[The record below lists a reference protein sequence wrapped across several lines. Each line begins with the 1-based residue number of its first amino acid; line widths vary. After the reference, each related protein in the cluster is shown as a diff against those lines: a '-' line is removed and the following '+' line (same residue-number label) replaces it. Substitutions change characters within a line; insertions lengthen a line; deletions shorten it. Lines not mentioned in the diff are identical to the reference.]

1 MKYNYLTPEL
11 INQFIDNALQE
22 DVGEGDHSSLSAV
35 PVESVRKARLLVKDD
50 CILAG
55 VELATHIFGRV
66 NPDLQL
72 TIAIG
77 DGQEVR
83 KGDIAFVV
91 EGKAQSILTAERLV
105 LNCMQRMSAIA
116 TQTRKAAKALEGTKT
131 KVLDTRKTTP
141 NFRLM
146 EKWAVK
152 IGGGENHRFGLFDM
166 IMLKDNHIDYAG
178 GVRKAIEA
186 AVSYRNKLG
195 KDIGIEV
202 ETRNL
207 AEVKEAIEV
216 GNDDIQVIML
226 DNMSLAM
233 MTEAVR
239 LINGKYLTEASG
251 GLTIDDLPAVAACG
265 VDFVSMGALTHSA
278 KAVDLSLK
286 AF

>member
-1 MKYNYLTPEL
+1 MKYDYLTTEN
-11 INQFIDNALQE
+11 INQFIDSALRE

-35 PVESVRKARLLVKDD
+35 PSEAVRKARLLVKDD
-50 CILAG
+50 GVLAG
-55 VELATHIFGRV
+55 VELAKIIFGRV
-66 NPDLQL
+66 NPDLKL
-72 TIAIG
+72 TISIS
-77 DGQEVR
+77 DGSEVK

-116 TQTRKAAKALEGTKT
+116 TQTQKAVKALAGTKT

-178 GVRKAIEA
+178 GVSKAILA
-186 AVSYRNKLG
+186 AITYKERLG
-195 KDIGIEV
+195 KDIAIEV

-207 AEVKEAIEV
+207 AEVREALEI
-216 GNDDIQVIML
+216 GHIQVIML
-226 DNMSLAM
+226 DNMSLGM
-233 MTEAVR
+233 MADAVK
-239 LINGKYLTEASG
+239 LIDGKCLTEASG
-251 GLTIDDLPAVAACG
+251 GLTLEDLPAVAACG
-265 VDFVSMGALTHSA
+265 VDFISMGALTHSA
-278 KAVDLSLK
+278 KALDLSLK

>member
-1 MKYNYLTPEL
+1 MKYNYLTKEA

-35 PVESVRKARLLVKDD
+35 PAEAIRKARLLVKDD
-50 CILAG
+50 CVLAG
-55 VELATHIFGRV
+55 VELAELIFKRV
-66 NPDLQL
+66 NPYLEL
-72 TIAIG
+72 TVYIK
-77 DGQEVR
+77 DGTEVK
-83 KGDIAFVV
+83 KGDIAFIV
-91 EGKAQSILTAERLV
+91 EGRAQSILTAERLV

-116 TQTRKAAKALEGTKT
+116 TQARRAAQVLEGTKT

-178 GVRKAIEA
+178 GVSKAIQA
-186 AVSYRNKLG
+186 ALEYRQKLG
-195 KDIGIEV
+195 KNIPIEV

-207 AEVKEAIEV
+207 DEVKEAIQA
-216 GNDDIQVIML
+216 GGDQIQVIML
-226 DNMSLAM
+226 DNMSLEM
-233 MTEAVR
+233 MAQAVK
-239 LINGKYLTEASG
+239 LIDGKYKTEASG
-251 GLTIDDLPAVAACG
+251 GLTLENLPSVAACG